1 MKRFI
6 LKCLFTIFPIMMVIY
21 IYGFY
26 VNFYLMDDIK
36 KAGDLGV
43 LGYFYIEKEQSNS
56 GTKLSEN
63 KVDTYY
69 DGIQNKYEILTIG
82 DSFSQQGF
90 AGYQNYLA
98 HNLDKRVLNFPDQ
111 RSRGYCPEEIALYL
125 LHNDIYDKLGCKTV
139 IIETV
144 EREFIQHVLSF
155 RDITQIGYTIENE
168 AIKTKNITSKSKRED
183 YLITTFKYFKLYLFK
198 SKNPVKKAQ
207 LKNNYFTPS
216 PHNILYFYSDDL
228 RKLSAT
234 NEEINIVLERLK
246 GLHKQFEDKGIQLF
260 YLIAPDKY
268 DVYQPYILDNPYQ
281 PKTIIDQ
288 LEANN
293 INEIDWFINPRNE
306 FRNMIS
312 NGIKDVYHID
322 DTHWSTVA
330 SETVG
335 NIIAYKIQS
344 EYDEKFKDD
353 LYHE

>member
-1 MKRFI
+1 
-6 LKCLFTIFPIMMVIY
+6 
-21 IYGFY
+21 
-26 VNFYLMDDIK
+26 MDNVK
-36 KAGDLGV
+36 KAGDLGA
-43 LGYFYIEKEQSNS
+43 LGFFYVEKGQTNM

-69 DGIQNKYEILTIG
+69 DEIQNKYEILTIG

-98 HNLDKRVLNFPDQ
+98 HNLDKRILNFPDA
-111 RSRGYCPEEIALYL
+111 RGKGFCPEEIALYL
-125 LHNDIYDKLGCKTV
+125 LHNDIYPKLGCKTV

-144 EREFIQHVLSF
+144 EREFIQHILSF
-155 RDITQIGYTIENE
+155 RDITEIGYTLENE
-168 AIKTKNITSKSKRED
+168 AIKTKNITSESKRAD
-183 YLITTFKYFKLYLFK
+183 YLMTTFKYFKLHLFK
-198 SKNPVKKAQ
+198 SKSPVKKVQ
-207 LKNNYFTPS
+207 LNNGYFTPS
-216 PHNILYFYSDDL
+216 PHNILYFYADDL

-234 NEEINIVLERLK
+234 DEELNNVLERLK
-246 GLHKQFEDKGIQLF
+246 GLHKQFKDKGIQLF

-281 PKTIIDQ
+281 PKTIIEQ
-288 LEANN
+288 LEENN
-293 INEIDWFINPRNE
+293 INELEWVINPRNE

-335 NIIAYKIQS
+335 NIIAHKIQS
-344 EYDEKFKDD
+344 EHHEKVKDD
-353 LYHE
+353 LYRE